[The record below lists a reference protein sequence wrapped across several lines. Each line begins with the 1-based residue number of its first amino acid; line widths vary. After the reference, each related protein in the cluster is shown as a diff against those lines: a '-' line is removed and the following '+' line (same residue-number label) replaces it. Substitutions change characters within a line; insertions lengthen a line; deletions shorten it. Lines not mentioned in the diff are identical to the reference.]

1 MIWINKL
8 FCGNTEATPSNI
20 EAHKDEI
27 KVPVSFLS
35 AQNIVYAGE
44 EVGLSRLA
52 FKAKQLGNKY
62 VTIDRNIY
70 YQALNNIAKGRRL
83 DYSIQRSAKLNLLG
97 IRYEK
102 EGNIEDAVKVYEEN
116 IAMRSNG
123 RHAYDRLKIIY
134 RRQKDR
140 ENEIRVLRVAIGV
153 FGEDSEYNERLLKLL
168 SKTKEP
174 F

>member
-1 MIWINKL
+1 MKWIQKL
-8 FCGNTEATPSNI
+8 VCGNTEATPSNI

-102 EGNIEDAVKVYEEN
+102 DGNIEDAVKVYEEN
-116 IAMRSNG
+116 ISMRTNG

>member
-1 MIWINKL
+1 MKWIKRLL
-8 FCGNTEATPSNI
+8 FGNSKASPSNI
-20 EAHKDEI
+20 KVHKDEI

-35 AQNIVYAGE
+35 AQNVVYAGE

-52 FKAKQLGNKY
+52 FKAKRLGDEY

-97 IRYEK
+97 ISYEK

-116 IAMRSNG
+116 IAMCSNG

-140 ENEIRVLRVAIGV
+140 GNEIRVLRAAISV

>member
-1 MIWINKL
+1 MKWIKKL

-83 DYSIQRSAKLNLLG
+83 DYSIQRSAKL
-97 IRYEK
+97 K
-102 EGNIEDAVKVYEEN
+102 
-116 IAMRSNG
+116 G
-123 RHAYDRLKIIY
+123 REY
-134 RRQKDR
+134 RRRGKSLRRKYSDAFQR
-140 ENEIRVLRVAIGV
+140 SPRIR
-153 FGEDSEYNERLLKLL
+153 
-168 SKTKEP
+168 
-174 F
+174 

>member
-1 MIWINKL
+1 MKWIKKL

-83 DYSIQRSAKLNLLG
+83 DYSIQEAQS
-97 IRYEK
+97 
-102 EGNIEDAVKVYEEN
+102 
-116 IAMRSNG
+116 
-123 RHAYDRLKIIY
+123 
-134 RRQKDR
+134 
-140 ENEIRVLRVAIGV
+140 
-153 FGEDSEYNERLLKLL
+153 
-168 SKTKEP
+168 
-174 F
+174 

>member
-1 MIWINKL
+1 MATVGTHRYIFFVDFYRVFYIPFL
-8 FCGNTEATPSNI
+8 F
-20 EAHKDEI
+20 
-27 KVPVSFLS
+27 VPVSFLS

-102 EGNIEDAVKVYEEN
+102 EGNIERK
-116 IAMRSNG
+116 
-123 RHAYDRLKIIY
+123 
-134 RRQKDR
+134 
-140 ENEIRVLRVAIGV
+140 RV
-153 FGEDSEYNERLLKLL
+153 
-168 SKTKEP
+168 
-174 F
+174 

>member
-1 MIWINKL
+1 MKWIKKL

-83 DYSIQRSAKLNLLG
+83 DYSIQRTASLNMLG
-97 IRYEK
+97 IAYEK
-102 EGNIEDAVKVYEEN
+102 KGEIEAAIQVYEEN

-123 RHAYDRLKIIY
+123 RHSYDRLKIIY

-140 ENEIRVLRVAIGV
+140 ENEIRVLRTAISV
-153 FGEDSEYNERLLKLL
+153 FGEGSEYNERLLKLL
-168 SKTKEP
+168 SKPNKP
-174 F
+174 A